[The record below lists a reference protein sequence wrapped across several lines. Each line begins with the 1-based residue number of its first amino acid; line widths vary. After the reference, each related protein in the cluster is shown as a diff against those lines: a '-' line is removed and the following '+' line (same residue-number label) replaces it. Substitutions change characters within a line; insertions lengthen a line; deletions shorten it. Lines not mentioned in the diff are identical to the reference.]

1 MRALAHFDAG
11 EDDAAAA
18 ALGGAG
24 AGAASDC
31 HSLAACVGASEG
43 ALLAALVAGRRG
55 DARGAC
61 AATARVRELLAA
73 PLAAARMEVGAQV
86 APPPPPP
93 PVAPTHVLL
102 YTPPGSLPALS
113 LFSQAA
119 LRRLTLRAGQLAT
132 AEVALVTLA
141 AATRLESALLPPLGG
156 PSDGSAA
163 WALGGADAQPLLKC
177 HASMHS
183 LPLWSAVARVESV
196 VAARTGDGGPG
207 AAGGGA
213 LAALRLK
220 VAQIAR
226 KQRNLGLAARVLDSL
241 GAGAADARHSA
252 ERSYEAALLSLAQG
266 QGAEGLCRLWDLWRD
281 TGGPGGG
288 LAGLERAVR
297 IGRKIARFMREG
309 VPGALPPRS
318 PSRQVA
324 PPRVLH
330 PKNAHQPRA
339 PQALVPRTP
348 SPRASGPRSKR
359 TRPSTRGPPTW
370 RFPEAGPRDGKPRRR
385 GWRWTR
391 AARRAAGAAG
401 TARPG
406 RRPGR
411 RRRWWRGSCSGAVRS
426 CTRGARGRGRSTRAG
441 ATARRL
447 PARPRQPAGWRS

>member
-1 MRALAHFDAG
+1 LGEAHVRALSHFDAG

-24 AGAASDC
+24 ARAASDC

-43 ALLAALVAGRRG
+43 ALLAALIAGRRG
-55 DARGAC
+55 DALGAC
-61 AATARVRELLAA
+61 AATARARELLVA

-86 APPPPPP
+86 A
-93 PVAPTHVLL
+93 
-102 YTPPGSLPALS
+102 PGSLPALS

-141 AATRLESALLPPLGG
+141 AATRLESALLPPPGG

-163 WALGGADAQPLLKC
+163 WALGGTDAQPLLKC

-196 VAARTGDGGPG
+196 VAARSGDGGPS

-220 VAQIAR
+220 VAKIAR

-241 GAGAADARHSA
+241 GADAADALHCA

-288 LAGLERAVR
+288 FAGLERAVR
-297 IGRKIARFMREG
+297 IGRKIARCMREG
-309 VPGALPPRS
+309 APGAPPPRS
-318 PSRQVA
+318 PSRQG
-324 PPRVLH
+324 
-330 PKNAHQPRA
+330 
-339 PQALVPRTP
+339 P
-348 SPRASGPRSKR
+348 SPR
-359 TRPSTRGPPTW
+359 
-370 RFPEAGPRDGKPRRR
+370 F
-385 GWRWTR
+385 
-391 AARRAAGAAG
+391 
-401 TARPG
+401 
-406 RRPGR
+406 
-411 RRRWWRGSCSGAVRS
+411 
-426 CTRGARGRGRSTRAG
+426 
-441 ATARRL
+441 
-447 PARPRQPAGWRS
+447 